1 MAPTVSIIMPVLN
14 GERYIAEAIE
24 SICRQTYSS
33 YELLVIDDG
42 STDRTHEIVLGFAA
56 RLDLKCIRHETN
68 QGITPSINDGIRRA
82 SGSFITFLD
91 HDDLWLPEFLET
103 QLTYLREHPD
113 VGMVHSDIRTIDGD
127 GNILE
132 HSAAECRR
140 RAQPSGFVFRDLFM
154 HSMICGNSV
163 MIRKECFDRLGLWD
177 EGLRWADYHMWL
189 RIARHYKIDYVR
201 KVLTAY
207 RQHSSQNTRSNMSDP
222 VLESPLGVQTIER
235 LMQDYPEIRDEL
247 GERTIRHRLASLHFD
262 LAYVW
267 FSKGDLGRTR
277 SCVRRALRL
286 WPTNVRYLVLY
297 AATLLR
303 PSQARAAREAWRR
316 LRGEAELAG
325 GVRG

>member
-140 RAQPSGFVFRDLFM
+140 RAQPSGFVFRDLFL

-177 EGLRWADYHMWL
+177 ESLRWADYHMWL
-189 RIARHYKIDYVR
+189 RIARHYKVDYVK

-207 RQHSSQNTRSNMSDP
+207 RQHASQNTRSNASDP
-222 VLESPLGVQTIER
+222 ALESPSAVQTIER
-235 LMQDYPEIRDEL
+235 LLQDYPEIREEL
-247 GERTIRHRLASLHFD
+247 GEQTIRRRMASFHFD
-262 LAYVW
+262 LAYNW
-267 FSKGDLGRTR
+267 FSKGESGRSR
-277 SCVRRALRL
+277 VCIRRALRL
-286 WPTNVRYLVLY
+286 WPTNPRYLALY
-297 AATLLR
+297 ASTLLGS
-303 PSQARAAREAWRR
+303 SQARAALEAWRR
-316 LRGEAELAG
+316 LRGDAQVAR
-325 GVRG
+325 GVKG